1 MVKLRRGGLKASG
14 VHPGLRP
21 AALGSLRMLRARPLV
36 SLGLGAAVVFSLL
49 SVCCVLGFVTTPW
62 FLCELFALQLAMCI
76 GRPIARSWSFVPAGA
91 ILLGAVLLVS
101 AVAWI
106 TLLGSGPALARHA
119 PQQFSLTS
127 LMRSGGFYAAVSSGV
142 ALLVIAP
149 LLYAPLIIL
158 EHGWQL
164 EAALVES
171 VRLVV
176 TRGVFASLGLSWCA
190 HAVQVGPVLIACL
203 VSLAIDPSQLAL
215 SALCSAPLL
224 CASVPL
230 GQGMIVWTYTQVREP
245 SDAAPLEPGLSS
257 SARAPTNDTT
267 VAAALRGCAG
277 HARAWTV
284 LIVLP
289 LAALLLVQLSL
300 VVPSRVAS
308 GAAPSGEVLGILT
321 PAAEGTVRV
330 VLPDTAL
337 EVSATAHEV
346 KVSAS
351 DGGGAGTLPLRAAGA
366 IERVRVVRVR
376 DALAVELRQAGRD
389 FVTWVD
395 RAGVRLDDDLRVRL
409 LDRLSM
415 TQILLLLGTLL
426 LTSGLSVPVLNDLG
440 RVQRGYR
447 LPLELRP
454 NLDTLALDRAR
465 SESRARRWGL
475 LLSPLSLLC
484 LAIALHAVGAF

>member
-1 MVKLRRGGLKASG
+1 MPKLRRGALQASG

-21 AALGSLRMLRARPLV
+21 AALASLRMLRLRPLV

-49 SVCCVLGFVTTPW
+49 SVCCLFGFVTTPW
-62 FLCELFALQLAMCI
+62 FLCELFALQLALCI

-101 AVAWI
+101 AVAFI
-106 TLLGSGPALARHA
+106 TLLGSGPALARHV
-119 PQQFSLTS
+119 PQHFSLTG

-158 EHGWQL
+158 ERGWQL

-203 VSLAIDPSQLAL
+203 VSLALEPGQLAL
-215 SALCSAPLL
+215 SALCAAPLL

-230 GQGMIVWTYTQVREP
+230 GQGMIVWTYSQVREP
-245 SDAAPLEPGLSS
+245 MDEPGDAGSLGRKD
-257 SARAPTNDTT
+257 AM
-267 VAAALRGCAG
+267 VLAALRGSAQ
-277 HARAWTV
+277 HARAWML

-300 VVPSRVAS
+300 IVPSRVAS

-321 PAAEGTVRV
+321 PSAVGTVRL

-337 EVSATAHEV
+337 EVSASVAEV

-351 DGGGAGTLPLRAAGA
+351 DGGGAGVLPLRAAGA
-366 IERVRVVRVR
+366 IERVRVVRIR
-376 DALAVELRQAGRD
+376 DALVVELRQAGQN

-426 LTSGLSVPVLNDLG
+426 LTSALSVPVLNDLG

-447 LPLELRP
+447 LPLERRP
-454 NLDTLALDRAR
+454 NLETLALDRVR

-484 LAIALHAVGAF
+484 LVVALHAVGAF